1 MKINILAVG
10 NIKENYF
17 AGACEEYSK
26 RLGKFCDINIIE
38 VQEKNKLST
47 PEQCLLAEAKDIE
60 KHLTGF
66 VVVMDKFGKKFDSIS
81 FSKKLEEIKELGTD
95 NKNQSVHILPIIGQ
109 IEGHMVLPPQTKTTK
124 YEHIIPQ
131 LISVQQNDAVK
142 GLLIVLNT
150 VGGDVEAGLA
160 IAEMIRSISKP
171 TVSIVIGGGHSIG
184 VPLATSA
191 DYSFITPSATMIVHP
206 VRMNGFVI
214 GVAQTFNYFKKMQER
229 INNFI
234 VRTSHIDRET
244 LEQMMLK
251 SDELLNDVG
260 TILIGD
266 QAVECGLI
274 DEVGGITQALDK
286 LNELIESKEN
296 NM

>member
-1 MKINILAVG
+1 MD
-10 NIKENYF
+10 ENF
-17 AGACEEYSK
+17 NENK
-26 RLGKFCDINIIE
+26 RISELNTEISNESDNN
-38 VQEKNKLST
+38 EKNSAPNANSKVQS
-47 PEQCLLAEAKDIE
+47 E
-60 KHLTGF
+60 K
-66 VVVMDKFGKKFDSIS
+66 V
-81 FSKKLEEIKELGTD
+81 EEIKELGTY
-95 NKNQSVHILPIIGQ
+95 NKNQSVQILPIIGQ

-131 LISVQQNDAVK
+131 LISIQQNDAVK
-142 GLLIVLNT
+142 GVLIVLNT

-160 IAEMIRSISKP
+160 IAEMISSISKP

-234 VRTSHIDRET
+234 VRTSHVSKET

-260 TILIGD
+260 TILIGN

-286 LNELIESKEN
+286 LNELIKMKEN
-296 NM
+296 NI

>member
-1 MKINILAVG
+1 MNETFEEKKHISELNPEISD
-10 NIKENYF
+10 EN
-17 AGACEEYSK
+17 
-26 RLGKFCDINIIE
+26 D
-38 VQEKNKLST
+38 KNAKNT
-47 PEQCLLAEAKDIE
+47 PPITSWKPQSERI
-60 KHLTGF
+60 
-66 VVVMDKFGKKFDSIS
+66 
-81 FSKKLEEIKELGTD
+81 EEIKELGT
-95 NKNQSVHILPIIGQ
+95 NYKNQSVQVLPIIGQ

-124 YEHIIPQ
+124 YEHIVPQ
-131 LISVQQNDAVK
+131 LISIQQNDDVK
-142 GLLIVLNT
+142 GLLIVFNT

-160 IAEMIRSISKP
+160 IADMIRSIAKP

-234 VRTSHIDRET
+234 VRTSHIDKET
-244 LEQMMLK
+244 LEQMMLR

-260 TILIGD
+260 TILIGN

-274 DEVGGITQALDK
+274 DEVGGITQALNK
-286 LNELIESKEN
+286 LNELIGIK
-296 NM
+296 